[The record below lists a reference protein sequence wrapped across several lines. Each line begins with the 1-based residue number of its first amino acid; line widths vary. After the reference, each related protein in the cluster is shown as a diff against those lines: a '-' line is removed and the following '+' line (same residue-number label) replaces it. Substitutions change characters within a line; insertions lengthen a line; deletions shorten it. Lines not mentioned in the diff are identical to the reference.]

1 MHQAATALAALSHLR
16 DHDAPPSAGPR
27 AIGALTFE
35 GGSDLVLPSR
45 IVARDADGRTWRT
58 TIAGADIPSAL
69 HVPHAPPTQ
78 FTVRSLVEAGEWR
91 ARVEQSLAAIAAG
104 EIDKVV
110 LAREVDI
117 EADAPFDIVDVLDTL
132 RATQPG
138 CTVYA
143 TDGFVGASPELLVRR
158 RGRDVFSRP
167 MAGTGADP
175 SALLASAKDAHE
187 HRIVVDAI
195 AAALPGRVR
204 VRQLRRARG
213 DAVRDRHPP
222 RDDDSR
228 SPRRRRRSR
237 HRHGSRE
244 AAPSDPGG
252 RRMAGRA
259 RAHDD
264 PHARR
269 PRPRPVR
276 GPCGWVDGAGDGEFV
291 VALRGAQI
299 DGPNARL
306 YAGAGIVAG
315 SEPGAEWAETQAK
328 LAADAPRARSPLA
341 TTPRAPTAAATADHS
356 SR

>member
-27 AIGALTFE
+27 ATGALTFE

-45 IVARDADGRTWRT
+45 IVARDADGRAWRT
-58 TIAGADIPSAL
+58 TIAGADIPTAL

-167 MAGTGADP
+167 MAGTGARSVGP
-175 SALLASAKDAHE
+175 ARLGQGRARTP
-187 HRIVVDAI
+187 HRRRRDRRGP
-195 AAALPGRVR
+195 PGRVR
-204 VRQLRRARG
+204 RPSAATG
-213 DAVRDRHPP
+213 
-222 RDDDSR
+222 
-228 SPRRRRRSR
+228 PRRCSSRPSPTSRRRFAVASSTAPFPSPSR
-237 HRHGSRE
+237 IS
-244 AAPSDPGG
+244 
-252 RRMAGRA
+252 
-259 RAHDD
+259 
-264 PHARR
+264 
-269 PRPRPVR
+269 
-276 GPCGWVDGAGDGEFV
+276 
-291 VALRGAQI
+291 
-299 DGPNARL
+299 
-306 YAGAGIVAG
+306 
-315 SEPGAEWAETQAK
+315 
-328 LAADAPRARSPLA
+328 
-341 TTPRAPTAAATADHS
+341 
-356 SR
+356 